1 MQYTVTFQK
10 IIMRFSLFILLL
22 AVSHSSFS
30 FDHSHSVFD
39 KLLNTVVVE
48 KGPETVVDYD
58 YLHENPEKL
67 NQYLA
72 QLEAVT
78 KAEFDTWNKQQRMAF
93 LINTYNAF
101 TLKLILNNYPGIESI
116 RDLGGLIFSSPWDKK
131 FFSLFGKKTSLGYIE
146 HDVLREKYNE
156 PRIHF
161 AVNCASIGCP
171 ALQKRAFVADKLDE
185 QLEKATIQFMRDP
198 ERNRFDKDKKLLEI
212 SSIFN
217 WFTGDF
223 TKQGSLKNFIA
234 PYISDD
240 PKIRKIL
247 TTEPERFN
255 PANAISII
263 YLDYDWS
270 LNKL

>member
-1 MQYTVTFQK
+1 
-10 IIMRFSLFILLL
+10 MRQTLFLLLLLFSLQSY
-22 AVSHSSFS
+22 A
-30 FDHSHSVFD
+30 FDHAHRAYD
-39 KLLNTVVVE
+39 KLLDAIVTE
-48 KGPETVVDYD
+48 KGSQSFVDYD
-58 YLHENPEKL
+58 KLKDNPASL
-67 NQYLA
+67 NNYLA
-72 QLEAVT
+72 QIEAVS
-78 KAEFDTWNKQQRMAF
+78 KDEFESWNKQQRMAF

-101 TLKLILNNYPGIESI
+101 TLKLILNNYPEIESI

-131 FFSLFGKKTSLGYIE
+131 FFTLFGKKTSLGYIE

-161 AVNCASIGCP
+161 AVNCASKGCP
-171 ALQKRAFVADKLDE
+171 ALQKEAYVANRLEE
-185 QLEKATIQFMRDP
+185 QLEQAAIQFMRDP

-223 TKQGSLKNFIA
+223 TKNGSLKDFIA

-240 PKIRKIL
+240 PEIRKIL
-247 TTEPERFN
+247 TATSERFN
-255 PANAISII
+255 PANTISII

-270 LNKL
+270 LNKI